1 MKIIILWAGLF
12 LSLSASADGTVLLNC
27 TTMVG
32 PDQQVTV
39 YQKGTQLLLVE
50 SSPSGHEYK
59 RWLDSQEW
67 SSQKLKLREELGA
80 TTTLSKTRDGW
91 MIQSLADGFRE
102 IGYAQCD

>member
-1 MKIIILWAGLF
+1 MKFMTLIAGIF
-12 LSLSASADGTVLLNC
+12 LSLSAHAEGLVLLNC

-50 SSPSGHEYK
+50 SSPSGREYK

-91 MIQSLADGFRE
+91 MIQSVADGFQE
-102 IGYAQCD
+102 VGYAQCD